1 MKILT
6 FLRRVIQE
14 QNRNGETLSLAW
26 NLIQKRQGEGD
37 DAGAFSGLCLL
48 T

>member
-6 FLRRVIQE
+6 FLGRVIQE
-14 QNRNGETLSLAW
+14 QNRNGAW
-26 NLIQKRQGEGD
+26 NLIQKSQGEGD